1 MNLADSTNTSGS
13 DEQQHEAAPS
23 GFVPTG
29 TRIPGSVRKAVIERD
44 GMKCK
49 LCGRKVV
56 LKSGKRRRTKG
67 LEAQLTLDHVVP
79 ISKGGGPT
87 VDNLRVTCRACNMKR
102 ASGGM
107 LPVGK
112 PKPAKVVPSAEPTSF
127 GDLTALDEIPLATE
141 ADKS

>member
-1 MNLADSTNTSGS
+1 MNLADAPDT
-13 DEQQHEAAPS
+13 QQYEPAPS

-44 GMKCK
+44 GMVCK

-67 LEAQLTLDHVVP
+67 VEAQLTLDHIVP

-107 LPVGK
+107 LPVAK
-112 PKPAKVVPSAEPTSF
+112 PNAKPAVSEAEPTTF
-127 GDLTALDEIPLATE
+127 GDMTAQEIPLATE